1 MPLSETRGCDGKDI
15 GQGTAA
21 TMWKS
26 RRPVFFYNAVSV
38 KTLILGH
45 FYSFS
50 PTIPLIMLQPTKNSG
65 NLFSVLKRT
74 KPCYIS
80 ELLNTIL
87 NDAYSTGE
95 LKKIGSANLYYTRQ
109 SGGED
114 VGRLPCALLN
124 QSVKPFFFNNAVS
137 VKTLILGHFWSLR
150 KIWAGNNKQY

>member
-1 MPLSETRGCDGKDI
+1 MPLSESRGCDGKDI

-21 TMWKS
+21 VLSKT
-26 RRPVFFYNAVSV
+26 PGTVFFNNAVSV

-114 VGRLPCALLN
+114 VGRWPCALLA
-124 QSVKPFFFNNAVS
+124 QSV
-137 VKTLILGHFWSLR
+137 
-150 KIWAGNNKQY
+150 

>member
-1 MPLSETRGCDGKDI
+1 MKKPEASFFLQRGFGENIDFGPFL
-15 GQGTAA
+15 Q
-21 TMWKS
+21 
-26 RRPVFFYNAVSV
+26 FFADD
-38 KTLILGH
+38 T
-45 FYSFS
+45 
-50 PTIPLIMLQPTKNSG
+50 PLIMLQPTKNSG

-114 VGRLPCALLN
+114 VGRLPCALLG
-124 QSVKPFFFNNAVS
+124 QSV
-137 VKTLILGHFWSLR
+137 
-150 KIWAGNNKQY
+150 